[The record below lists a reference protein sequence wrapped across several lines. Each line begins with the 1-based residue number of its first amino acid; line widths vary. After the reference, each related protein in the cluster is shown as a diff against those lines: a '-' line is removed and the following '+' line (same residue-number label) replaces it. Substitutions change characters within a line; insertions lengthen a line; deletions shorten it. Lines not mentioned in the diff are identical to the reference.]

1 MFGPA
6 TILPTREKILWKR
19 AEKTFFSLARDGQRD
34 WSHLKILLCDLVM
47 HIADHNPSVVLVV
60 TLAAPE
66 QLNASTTRSS
76 VRAGR
81 GRVKVVRP
89 GIVRRARR
97 RALMMRGAGSKQNRV
112 VKRRMALAR
121 AACATRQAEE
131 IEAFE
136 ARR

>member
-19 AEKTFFSLARDGQRD
+19 AEKTFFSLARDGQHD
-34 WSHLKILLCDLVM
+34 LSHLKILLCDLVM

-66 QLNASTTRSS
+66 QLDASTTRSS

-97 RALMMRGAGSKQNRV
+97 RALMIRGESKQARGA
-112 VKRRMALAR
+112 KRCMASAQ

-131 IEAFE
+131 IEGFE